1 MLPRI
6 NRDPDAP
13 ISLLCPF
20 ASPEPHKT
28 AWVGGHQ
35 HYICGTWRGTMWHT
49 TNYTHPRTSAW
60 VLCVSADK
68 RGVWSN
74 SIGDMSG
81 DPFDLPPEILARMP
95 GVYA

>member
-1 MLPRI
+1 MDVLNAAWLIPALPLAGFVALVAFGRK
-6 NRDPDAP
+6 
-13 ISLLCPF
+13 LG
-20 ASPEPHKT
+20 ASGYHD
-28 AWVGGHQ
+28 
-35 HYICGTWRGTMWHT
+35 
-49 TNYTHPRTSAW
+49 PRTSAW